1 MPGALIPALL
11 LAAAALGAR
20 LLGWHGATLLLGL
33 GALGMAMGRRWPARL
48 AGAGVLALTGLG
60 LLAAGAARGVAPAAL
75 LPLLPALGLL
85 MLSARFA
92 ATLLPGREPL
102 ITHYTRFDFGRLPPE
117 CAGYTRRLT
126 GFWAALLA
134 LAAPLQ
140 AAAPLAGL
148 APGAVAAAGSALMLG
163 LFLAEH
169 ALRDRCFPH
178 LGPATPARTLRAI
191 IAAHRNTAHRDIAAE
206 ASAAGSIRHV

>member
-48 AGAGVLALTGLG
+48 AGALALTGLG

-191 IAAHRNTAHRDIAAE
+191 IAAHRDIAHRDIAAE